1 MTKKATKIETPEIQP
16 VSVASRVIIP
26 TAGYEQNM
34 LDARRDLDEA
44 IKAYNHAVRMKNVDE
59 MNKHNKACV
68 DAKTL
73 FNDNART
80 LFYAECCNASDPLL
94 EVVKVHSYSGI
105 SFRDK
110 KEKDSDLVTREV
122 TEPEYYVQLAA
133 FKKYA
138 ESALGHSV
146 GANDK
151 WLFMIEK
158 FTQLI
163 TFYAA
168 QEIGIDPKMIA
179 DTYTIHQIAREIEL
193 GKTPTSKTQ
202 IQKQLQEVV
211 TAMLGEGDGEL
222 NFKVTTHDA
231 AFIRLLFAKKSRR
244 ALTVAASSAKEM
256 TALVAQVCHRI
267 ATGEDYRIEYRM
279 PKTA

>member
-1 MTKKATKIETPEIQP
+1 MAKKVEPAKIEMKP
-16 VSVASRVIIP
+16 AIP
-26 TAGYEQNM
+26 TGGYETNM
-34 LDARRDLDEA
+34 ETAKRDLDAA
-44 IKAYNHAVRMKNVDE
+44 IKAYNNAVRMKNLDD
-59 MNKHNKACV
+59 MNKYNNACV
-68 DAKTL
+68 SAKTL
-73 FNDNART
+73 YNDNARSM
-80 LFYAECCNASDPLL
+80 FYAECCNASDPLL
-94 EVVKVHSYSGI
+94 EAVKVHSYKGI

-110 KEKDSDLVTREV
+110 KEKDCDLVIREA

-133 FKKYA
+133 FKKFA
-138 ESALGHSV
+138 EAALGRTI
-146 GANDK
+146 GADDR
-151 WLFMIEK
+151 WLPMIEK

-179 DTYTIHQIAREIEL
+179 DTYAIRAIAKEIEM

-211 TAMLGEGDGEL
+211 TAMLGEGNEEL

-244 ALTVAASSAKEM
+244 ALTVAAASSKEM

-267 ATGEDYRIEYRM
+267 ATGEDYRIEYRV